1 LVSELNTR
9 VPVAVPI
16 PALRPVVVV
25 APRPTLVGLIKALPT
40 VNPVVRVKSEPVAE
54 EVKLLAVDAIPVT
67 FPITFPLKDAAVT
80 IPDVVKSP
88 LIPLNVSPTPT
99 LNIAIYLNKLLFNI

>member
-1 LVSELNTR
+1 VSLLKIK
-9 VPVAVPI
+9 VPCAVDT
-16 PALRPVVVV
+16 PAFLPVVFVF
-25 APRPTLVGLIKALPT
+25 PILILVGLIKALPT
-40 VNPVVRVKSEPVAE
+40 VKPVVRVKSEPVAAS
-54 EVKLLAVDAIPVT
+54 VKLLAVDAIP
-67 FPITFPLKDAAVT
+67 ITVPLKDAAVT

>member
-1 LVSELNTR
+1 
-9 VPVAVPI
+9 
-16 PALRPVVVV
+16 VVVV

-40 VNPVVRVKSEPVAE
+40 VRPVVRVKSEPVAAS
-54 EVKLLAVDAIPVT
+54 VKLLAVDAIPVT
-67 FPITFPLKDAAVT
+67 VPVIFPVTFPLKFPLKDAAVT

>member
-1 LVSELNTR
+1 
-9 VPVAVPI
+9 
-16 PALRPVVVV
+16 VVVV

-40 VNPVVRVKSEPVAE
+40 VRPVVRVKSEPVAE
-54 EVKLLAVDAIPVT
+54 EVKLLAVDAIPVTDPVIFPVTFPVTLPVT